1 MSATEIIPTANDAR
15 GAHSLRRFVRRPR
28 GRIPADTKAWLAV
41 NGENFWKLAVCKCG
55 RWYHGMDH
63 LAPYHT
69 EKNWCPKCGIKQDW
83 NGPDA

>member
-1 MSATEIIPTANDAR
+1 MNNSNALGQLTAPTR
-15 GAHSLRRFVRRPR
+15 VGAGAVVRRPR
-28 GRIPADTKAWLAV
+28 GRIPSDTKDWMEV
-41 NGENFWKLAVCKCG
+41 NGKQYWKLAICKCG

-63 LAPYHT
+63 LAPKHT